1 MGTLRVVARRILAL
15 PVPLLI
21 VTLVVFLMVRLSGD
35 ATDLYLP
42 AEASEQ
48 QREDLRHQLGL
59 DRSLAVQYLHFLG
72 DLARGDFGTSI
83 RFDQSA
89 ISLIWERLPAT
100 VELTVA
106 GLLLTLVVAIPL
118 GLMAAAR
125 SGKVLDHVIVN
136 VCLFLQSMPSFW
148 IGLVLI
154 TWFGVQLGW
163 LPTSGRGGLAHLLLP
178 ALTVSLFLLPQV
190 ALLMRSSA
198 LEVLGEDYVR
208 TAWAKGVS
216 SRRVFYRHVLANAL
230 NPVVS
235 YLGLQVGRLLGGAVI
250 TETVFAWPGLGQLS
264 IQAVFQRDMAVVQA
278 SVVVLAVLITLANL
292 VADLVNARIDPR
304 IRMS

>member
-1 MGTLRVVARRILAL
+1 MKVLRLIGRRIVAL

-21 VTLVVFLMVRLSGD
+21 ITLVVFLMVRLSGD
-35 ATDLYLP
+35 PTELYLP
-42 AEASEQ
+42 PDATEE
-48 QREDLRHQLGL
+48 QREGLRQQFGL
-59 DRSLAVQYLHFLG
+59 DRSLAIQYLHFLW
-72 DLARGDFGTSI
+72 DLARGDFGRSI
-83 RFDQSA
+83 RFDQPA
-89 ISLIWERLPAT
+89 LTLIAERLPAT
-100 VELTVA
+100 IELTMA
-106 GLLLTLVVAIPL
+106 GLVLTLAIGIPL
-118 GLMAAAR
+118 GLIAARR
-125 SGKVLDHVIVN
+125 SGKLLDHVIVN

-148 IGLVLI
+148 VGLVLI

-163 LPTSGRGGLAHLLLP
+163 LPTSGRGGLEHLLLP
-178 ALTVSLFLLPQV
+178 AITVCLFLLPQV

-216 SRRVFYRHVLANAL
+216 SGRVFYRHVLANAL

-264 IQAVFQRDMAVVQA
+264 LQAVFQRDMAVVQA

-292 VADLVNARIDPR
+292 VADLVNVYIDPR
-304 IRMS
+304 IRMA